1 VNDRFRRPARRT
13 GRERGVDNSSG
24 YESGGQETTGYL
36 AERDS
41 ARYRA
46 RQRRNYDA
54 DAAEPVI
61 QTPRRHQRVSAFWLV
76 PVVAALLGLY
86 LAASFYSEQGP
97 QIQISFDSAE
107 GLEAGKTPIRY
118 RDVNI
123 GVVDTITLSS
133 DLERVVVNARMSV
146 DSRRYLND
154 QARFWVVRPRVGT
167 SGVSGLGTLLSG
179 AYIQAE
185 SVIGGKF
192 KSSFEGLEQPPL
204 TDTDAP
210 GLRLKLRAEEA
221 GYVGI
226 GSPVYF
232 RQVKVGQIEGQQFL
246 ENYSGVEFT
255 IFIDAP
261 HHKIIRNT
269 TKFWNVSGVDLT
281 LNSSGFRV
289 RTPSLEGLAQGG
301 VAFGIIEEYAFPT
314 TVEDGHVFTLHPSRD
329 SAREEMIKDFS
340 TGEFFYVIHFD
351 ESVRGL
357 SKGAPVEYKGVQV
370 GSVTDI
376 NLVTDPVSS
385 EVRVPVH
392 IELQPERVRGN
403 SGLHV
408 DDPDTISLAI
418 KNGLRA
424 KLQTGNLLTGQLF
437 VALDMYDEPNT
448 SELEVDSEGTPIMPS
463 VASDLQQVTEGV
475 QQALAT
481 INELPLLQIAENA
494 ESALVRTNS
503 LLEQLEVSDVVGKID
518 GAIGSADS
526 AIGEYGALARKARR
540 ELDGLLVV
548 LEQFISTANESMAGI
563 APDSPLYYNLLNTLQ
578 DIQSAARAVLAVSES
593 VERKPE
599 EFLFG
604 K

>member
-1 VNDRFRRPARRT
+1 MNDRFRRPAHQYNNAGERA
-13 GRERGVDNSSG
+13 ERGSNR
-24 YESGGQETTGYL
+24 YQ
-36 AERDS
+36 S
-41 ARYRA
+41 AD
-46 RQRRNYDA
+46 QHTRRGYDA
-54 DAAEPVI
+54 DASEPRVH
-61 QTPRRHQRVSAFWLV
+61 TPRRRHRLSAFWLV
-76 PVVAALLGLY
+76 PILAALLGLY

-97 QIQISFDSAE
+97 QIRISFTSAE
-107 GLEAGKTPIRY
+107 GLVAGKTPIRY

-123 GVVDTITLSS
+123 GIVDTITLSD
-133 DLERVVVNARMSV
+133 DLENVVVNAKMSV

-179 AYIQAE
+179 SYIQAE

-192 KSSFEGLEQPPL
+192 KSQFDGLEQPPL

-232 RQVKVGQIEGQQFL
+232 RQVKVGQIEGQRFL

-281 LNSSGFRV
+281 LNSSGFKV

-301 VAFGIIEEYAFPT
+301 VAFGIIEEYAFPAA
-314 TVEDGHVFTLHPSRD
+314 VDDGHVFTLHPSRD
-329 SAREEMIKDFS
+329 SAQEEMIKDFS
-340 TGEFFYVIHFD
+340 TGEFFYVIYFD
-351 ESVRGL
+351 GSVRGL

-376 NLVTDPVSS
+376 NLITDPATG

-392 IELQPERVRGN
+392 IELQPERVRG
-403 SGLHV
+403 SAGLHV
-408 DDPDTISLAI
+408 DDPDTISRAI

-437 VALDMYDEPNT
+437 VALDMHEGG
-448 SELEVDSEGTPIMPS
+448 EALEIEVDSEGTPIMPS
-463 VASDLQQVTEGV
+463 VPSDLRQVTEGV

-481 INELPLLQIAENA
+481 INELPLQQMAENA
-494 ESALVRTNS
+494 ESALARTDS
-503 LLEQLEVSDVVGKID
+503 LLAQLEVSNVVGKLD
-518 GAIGSADS
+518 NAIGSADS
-526 AIGEYGALARKARR
+526 AIDEYGALARKARK
-540 ELDGLLVV
+540 ELDGLLTV
-548 LEQFISTANESMAGI
+548 LEQFISTSNESMAGI
-563 APDSPLYYNLLNTLQ
+563 APDSPLYYNLLNTLK
-578 DIQSAARAVLAVSES
+578 DVQSAARAVLAVSES